1 MFILFR
7 MLNFHSS
14 THILWESDTTPF
26 ACCLPDYHRFFWS
39 YTCLYYH
46 SNPSTPILS
55 FLGILAAVG
64 NFTVHP
70 QPSSILL
77 TWDPPFSLNI
87 TGVDPDLWYCVEVY
101 NISRGR
107 ALLTSNCS
115 VYEPQFY
122 FNTTNP
128 SPCHKFE
135 FTAFA
140 VNGVGNGSVVSVN
153 GTFFK
158 SKYQHNISFSHFT
171 WGLSLCTKLYWHRIV
186 MLQLSLD
193 VGHFCHVSAFITD
206 TLSVDLICSTH
217 I

>member
-1 MFILFR
+1 MILHHLHVVYLTIIGSF
-7 MLNFHSS
+7 
-14 THILWESDTTPF
+14 EATPV
-26 ACCLPDYHRFFWS
+26 
-39 YTCLYYH
+39 YTII
-46 SNPSTPILS
+46 PSTPILS

-64 NFTVHP
+64 NFTVYP
-70 QPSSILL
+70 QQSSILL

-87 TGVDPDLWYCVEVY
+87 TGVNPDLWYCVEVY

-122 FNTTNP
+122 FTAPNP

-140 VNGVGNGSVVSVN
+140 VNGVGNGSVASVN

-158 SKYQHNISFSHFT
+158 SKYQHNISSHILPEVCPCVPSCT
-171 WGLSLCTKLYWHRIV
+171 GTELLCCSCHWMLVTFV
-186 MLQLSLD
+186 MLVHSSL
-193 VGHFCHVSAFITD
+193 I
-206 TLSVDLICSTH
+206 L
-217 I
+217 